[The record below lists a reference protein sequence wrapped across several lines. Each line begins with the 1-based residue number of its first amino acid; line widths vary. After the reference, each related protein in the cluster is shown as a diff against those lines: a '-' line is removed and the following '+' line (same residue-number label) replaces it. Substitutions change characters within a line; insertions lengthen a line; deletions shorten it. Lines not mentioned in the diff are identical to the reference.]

1 MHVFDSPLVFSPA
14 SQEEKAHLVETIVLL
29 GQDVLDRQDYV
40 QDLVNLDF
48 ERAIYLGAGGFCG
61 LAHEAQL
68 KILELTAGK
77 TATMYESLLGFRH
90 GPKSFINDKTLV
102 ILFASNDAYTRQY
115 DVDFT

>member
-1 MHVFDSPLVFSPA
+1 MLVVF
-14 SQEEKAHLVETIVLL
+14 
-29 GQDVLDRQDYV
+29 YV
-40 QDLVNLDF
+40 
-48 ERAIYLGAGGFCG
+48 

-68 KILELTAGK
+68 KSLELTAGK
-77 TATMYESLLGFRH
+77 IATVYESPLGFRQ